1 MKENFS
7 YFDLIFTQDILT
19 ELYQIEARAFQNFV
33 EIEVPDGWR
42 GDGFSI
48 KISLIYDCL
57 NKFTST
63 LISRS

>member
-1 MKENFS
+1 VKENFS

-42 GDGFSI
+42 GYGF
-48 KISLIYDCL
+48 L
-57 NKFTST
+57 NNRY
-63 LISRS
+63 I